1 MRIKNKEIR
10 RRRHRKEQVMKAAAR
25 ELRAKYSD
33 KESAPKKVAA
43 PAKKAPAKK
52 KGE

>member
-1 MRIKNKEIR
+1 
-10 RRRHRKEQVMKAAAR
+10 MKAAAR

-33 KESAPKKVAA
+33 VKEPKKAPT

-52 KGE
+52 KADA